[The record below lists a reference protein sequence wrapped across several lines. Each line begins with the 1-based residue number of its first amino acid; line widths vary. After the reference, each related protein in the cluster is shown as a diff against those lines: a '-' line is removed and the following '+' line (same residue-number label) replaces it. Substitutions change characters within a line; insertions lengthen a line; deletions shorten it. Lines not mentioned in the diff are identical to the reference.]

1 MKLTIKEAIK
11 KITLIDK
18 EIDKLLDFERR
29 EAKVIYL
36 KDEVIE
42 ESNYDFI
49 TVTNEIDKL
58 ESKKR
63 EIKIKIG
70 ILNSTYKTSYNH
82 LTIQELLIILAQ
94 KNQKLLRLETLSNT
108 KKRQRKTTQDGNIE
122 YIECRYE
129 PEIVENEIDKLN
141 NEIIDIQIA
150 IDKANLEACIEI

>member
-42 ESNYDFI
+42 ESKYDFI